1 MQSNVSYAV
10 PFGVVRVGVDES
22 NEGFD
27 DVWLQQPG
35 AASTKLQRGWQQR
48 PREISDWIHAEGASA
63 ATAGVT
69 ISSSVGAW
77 DWVDPTGAY
86 PATQPVLAPE
96 VSHDAPHPLQH
107 APVRPAPPPSDA
119 GAHELEPGALP
130 ARGERAAVPGGG
142 AP

>member
-1 MQSNVSYAV
+1 MSYAV

-27 DVWLQQPG
+27 DMWLQQPG
-35 AASTKLQRGWQQR
+35 AASTQLQRGWQQR

-63 ATAGVT
+63 SAAGVT

-96 VSHDAPHPLQH
+96 VS
-107 APVRPAPPPSDA
+107 RF
-119 GAHELEPGALP
+119 GCTRAHCNT
-130 ARGERAAVPGGG
+130 RS
-142 AP
+142 